1 MDPIVAVDPAGDDD
15 TVDPIVTSLL
25 LLCAMMETFM
35 TTQVTHR
42 QFINELLTEV
52 ATLRADFVL
61 DRSAFPPSPPF
72 DP

>member
-1 MDPIVAVDPAGDDD
+1 MI
-15 TVDPIVTSLL
+15 
-25 LLCAMMETFM
+25 ETFM
-35 TTQVTHR
+35 TTRVTHR

-52 ATLRADFVL
+52 AALRADFAE

>member
-1 MDPIVAVDPAGDDD
+1 MDPIVAVDPAGDGD
-15 TVDPIVTSLL
+15 TVDPTVTSPL
-25 LLCAMMETFM
+25 LLCAMMEAFM

-52 ATLRADFVL
+52 AALRADFVE
-61 DRSAFPPSPPF
+61 DRSAFPPFPPF